1 MSSTWVR
8 FSHAGSTGY
17 GRLDHGRVSPC
28 GDPWVEP
35 SPAPGEPIPL
45 AEVKLLTPCVP
56 GKFIGLWN
64 NFQAR
69 AAHEGW
75 ARPEHPLYFVKTD
88 NCYAAHGDLIVRPR
102 HYDGPVVFEGELGIV
117 IGRRCR
123 DIEIAE
129 ADAFI
134 FGYTCVNDVTA
145 RAILKCDPS
154 FPQWSRAKSFDSFG
168 PFGPQ
173 IVSGID
179 PDTLT
184 VRTRVNGVLLQ
195 DYPVSDMFFRPR
207 EIVARLSRDMTLY
220 PGDLIACGTSL
231 GAGPLA
237 AGDLVEVEIPGV
249 GTLGNRFVAENMSGK

>member
-8 FSHAGSTGY
+8 FAHAGTAAY
-17 GRLDHGRVSPC
+17 GR
-28 GDPWVEP
+28 VEGG
-35 SPAPGEPIPL
+35 SVTRCRGNLFEPGEPLGEPLPL
-45 AEVKLLTPCVP
+45 AGLSLLTPCVP

-88 NCYAAHGDLIVRPR
+88 NCYAAHGDAIVRPR

-117 IGRRCR
+117 IGRTCR
-123 DIEIAE
+123 DIEV
-129 ADAFI
+129 ADADQYI

-173 IVSGID
+173 IVSGLD
-179 PDTLT
+179 PDTLQ

-207 EIVARLSRDMTLY
+207 EIVARLSRDMTLS

-237 AGDLVEVEIPGV
+237 SGDVVEVEIPGV
-249 GTLGNRFVAENMSGK
+249 GTLRNSVA

>member
-8 FSHAGSTGY
+8 FSHAGSTRY
-17 GRLDHGRVSPC
+17 GRLDNGQVSAC
-28 GDPWVEP
+28 GDNLFEP
-35 SPAPGEPIPL
+35 GPVGEPIPL
-45 AEVKLLTPCVP
+45 AEVTLLTPCLP

-88 NCYAAHGDLIVRPR
+88 NCYAAHGDAIVRPR

-117 IGRRCR
+117 IGRSCR
-123 DIEIAE
+123 DIEASE
-129 ADAFI
+129 ADQYI

-145 RAILKCDPS
+145 RAILKSDPS

-173 IVSGID
+173 IVTGLD
-179 PDTLT
+179 PDTLR
-184 VRTRVNGVLLQ
+184 VRTRVNGVVLQ

-207 EIVARLSRDMTLY
+207 EIVARLSRDMTLS

-231 GAGPLA
+231 GAGPLG
-237 AGDLVEVEIPGV
+237 AGDVVEVEIPGV
-249 GTLGNRFVAENMSGK
+249 GRLSNRFA

>member
-8 FSHAGSTGY
+8 FADAGSAAY
-17 GRLDHGRVSPC
+17 GR
-28 GDPWVEP
+28 VEGGTVTRCRG
-35 SPAPGEPIPL
+35 SLFDRGEPLGEPLPL
-45 AEVKLLTPCVP
+45 ADVRLLTPCVP

-88 NCYAAHGDLIVRPR
+88 NCYAAPGDAIVRPR

-117 IGRRCR
+117 IGRTCR
-123 DIEIAE
+123 DIDV
-129 ADAFI
+129 ADADQYI

-145 RAILKCDPS
+145 RAILKSDPS
-154 FPQWSRAKSFDSFG
+154 FPQWSRAKSFDTFG

-173 IVSGID
+173 IVSGLD
-179 PDTLT
+179 PDTLR
-184 VRTRVNGVLLQ
+184 VVTRVNGVVLQ

-207 EIVARLSRDMTLY
+207 EIVARLSRDMTLS

-231 GAGPLA
+231 GAGPLVS
-237 AGDLVEVEIPGV
+237 GDVVEVEIAGV
-249 GTLGNRFVAENMSGK
+249 GTLSNSVA

>member
-8 FSHAGSTGY
+8 FAHAGSTAY
-17 GRLDHGRVSPC
+17 GR
-28 GDPWVEP
+28 VEGGTVMRCRGNLFD
-35 SPAPGEPIPL
+35 PGEALGEPLPL
-45 AEVKLLTPCVP
+45 AELSLLTPCVP

-64 NFQAR
+64 NFQSR

-88 NCYAAHGDLIVRPR
+88 NCYAAHRDAIVRPR

-117 IGRRCR
+117 IGRTCR
-123 DIEIAE
+123 DIEV
-129 ADAFI
+129 ADADQYI

-173 IVSGID
+173 IVSGLD
-179 PDTLT
+179 PDTLQ
-184 VRTRVNGVLLQ
+184 VRTRVNGKLLQ

-207 EIVARLSRDMTLY
+207 EIVARLSRDMTLS

-231 GAGPLA
+231 GAGPLTS
-237 AGDLVEVEIPGV
+237 GDVVEVEIAGV
-249 GTLGNRFVAENMSGK
+249 GTLSNPVA